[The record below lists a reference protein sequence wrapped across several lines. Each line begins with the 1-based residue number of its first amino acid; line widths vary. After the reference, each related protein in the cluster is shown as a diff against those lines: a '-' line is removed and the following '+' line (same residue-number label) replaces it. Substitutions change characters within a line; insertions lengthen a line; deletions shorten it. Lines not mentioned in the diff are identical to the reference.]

1 MIKKLRFKIIIVMM
15 IAVVV
20 VLSVIIG
27 GINIKNYHDLTKRA
41 DSTIEILKMNDGK
54 FPQKPMPGNN
64 NPFEMSPELPF
75 ESRFFTITYNESNE
89 VMEVNIDKVASIN
102 KDEAIEYGNKA
113 IKNKKNKGFMDSYR
127 FLVFEKE
134 NQETMIIFLDCNREL
149 DSFSKVLNT
158 SIIISVIGV
167 CVVFV
172 LVLIFSKIV
181 TKPVVQTYQKQKSF
195 ITDASH
201 ELKTPLTIINAS
213 CEILEYNN
221 QNNEWIKTIKDQTKR
236 LTDLTNKLVFLS
248 KMDEESKKAMMTDF
262 SLSEVMN
269 EVITSYLPLS
279 VTTNKKIVYNILPNV
294 SMNGDL
300 LMIKEMLNLLIDN
313 AFKYASSNS
322 DININ
327 LKTQG
332 KSKIIIISNLAENLP
347 SGDLKILFDR
357 FYRLDSSRN
366 SETGGHGIGLSVVKA
381 IVELHK
387 GKITIFSDGKEI
399 TFTITL

>member
-213 CEILEYNN
+213 CEILEYND

-262 SLSEVMN
+262 SLSEIMN

-313 AFKYASSNS
+313 AFKYASNNS

-399 TFTITL
+399 TFTITF

>member
-134 NQETMIIFLDCNREL
+134 NQEKMIIFLDCNREL

-213 CEILEYNN
+213 CEILEYND

-269 EVITSYLPLS
+269 EVITSYLSLS

-327 LKTQG
+327 LRTQG

>member
-113 IKNKKNKGFMDSYR
+113 IKNKKTKGFMDSYR

-213 CEILEYNN
+213 CEILEYND

-262 SLSEVMN
+262 SLSEIMN

-313 AFKYASSNS
+313 AFKYASNNS

-399 TFTITL
+399 TFTITF

>member
-213 CEILEYNN
+213 CEILEYND

-313 AFKYASSNS
+313 AFKYASNNS